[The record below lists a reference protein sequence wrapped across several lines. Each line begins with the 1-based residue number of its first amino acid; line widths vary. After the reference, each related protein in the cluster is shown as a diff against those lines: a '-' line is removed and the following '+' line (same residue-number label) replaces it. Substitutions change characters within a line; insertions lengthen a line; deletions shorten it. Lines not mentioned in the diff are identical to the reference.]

1 MQVFRAGPDFP
12 RTDGMDETFFLI
24 IDASDTLDKLKAQ
37 VFASPLING
46 QIDVLVHRKMMAEN
60 KADPWKDIGT
70 EDIAEI
76 KASIQAAVTFEFAG
90 QQLEDGH
97 PLSDYDIGK
106 KLCHPNGLE
115 IHIVFHE
122 SCSTR

>member
-12 RTDGMDETFFLI
+12 RTDGMDETVVLS

-37 VFASPLING
+37 VFACPLIHG
-46 QIDVLVHRKMMAEN
+46 QIDVLVHRKIKAEI
-60 KADPWKDIGT
+60 KADPWKDIRT

-97 PLSDYDIGK
+97 PLSDYNIGK